1 MRRSDQTPL
10 ERVKAGEGAER
21 SLVRWPHFIVRAST
35 TAPPDS
41 RRSGRTFPRFA
52 TVLAVVAGFAL
63 AAAGAAQDVS
73 TQFWPEVDTFVRLN
87 RNMRIYVPAS
97 RTKEGADDSDQD
109 GTVGAYLDYFV
120 APMTDLHLLGPSNE
134 TRMHRLLLRMGY
146 GYTAGSG
153 GDPATHTLTAE
164 ATWRMTIP
172 WEILLSD
179 RNRFDL
185 NWTGGDFDP
194 RYRNRIRVDR
204 NVDFGTW
211 ALNPYAYGEFFY
223 DFDDGAWLKTRA
235 TVGLEVHVWDRVV
248 PEIYFQRD
256 YGKGPGSTNDVRGV
270 GLVVSIYLN

>member
-1 MRRSDQTPL
+1 MN
-10 ERVKAGEGAER
+10 
-21 SLVRWPHFIVRAST
+21 AST
-35 TAPPDS
+35 TARSAS
-41 RRSGRTFPRFA
+41 RRPTAIAPR
-52 TVLAVVAGFAL
+52 L
-63 AAAGAAQDVS
+63 AALVAFVASLALGETAEAQDVS
-73 TQFWPEVDTFVRLN
+73 TQFWPEIDTFVRLDP
-87 RNMRIYVPAS
+87 NMRIYVPAS
-97 RTKEGADDSDQD
+97 RTREGADDSDQD

-120 APMTDLHLLGPSNE
+120 APMADLHLLGPSNE
-134 TRMHRLLLRMGY
+134 TRMHRLLLRAGY
-146 GYTAGSG
+146 AYTAGG
-153 GDPATHTLTAE
+153 DGDPATNTLTAE

-204 NVDFGTW
+204 NVDFGAW
-211 ALNPYAYGEFFY
+211 SLNPYAYGEFFY

-248 PEIYFQRD
+248 PELYFQRD